1 MSPINFDINPE
12 ISIIVCTYNR
22 AHYLNKAI
30 DSVLNQTFTNWELV
44 IVDDGSSDQ
53 TFAVV
58 NPYLEK
64 YNNIRYLKH
73 KNKKQCYAKN
83 AGIQASFGKYLTF
96 LDSDDAYKPNHLE
109 SRLQY
114 MKAHPEIDLIEGG
127 FFSEDNILV
136 ADYYQSDKLIN
147 LKECVLGPTFLGKR
161 KVFFELQGFKHMIYG
176 EDTDL
181 WARAEKIFKTEKLK
195 EPETYIYTR
204 AETSVSKNFTND
216 STQNLSSSM

>member
-22 AHYLNKAI
+22 AHYLNKGI

-114 MKAHPEIDLIEGG
+114 MKAHPEIDLIEGW

-147 LKECVLGPTFLGKR
+147 LKKCVLEPTFFGKR

>member
-22 AHYLNKAI
+22 AHYLNKGI

-147 LKECVLGPTFLGKR
+147 LKKCVLGPTFFGKR

-216 STQNLSSSM
+216 YTQNLSSSM

>member
-22 AHYLNKAI
+22 AHYLNKGI

-147 LKECVLGPTFLGKR
+147 LKKCVLRPTFFGKR